1 MKHETSWWMDL
12 VLGRSGW
19 DAPHVKAVTN
29 GHTNEFESNYQSTC
43 FSVLIQTAIFGF
55 NFQISNKLRDK
66 MHALAIFN
74 PNTYLLNNL
83 HCSDFCLA
91 RHTFFQNLRQN
102 WKTDMDYKKL
112 LCESL
117 NFIIDAAVH
126 VNLMGTKS

>member
-1 MKHETSWWMDL
+1 
-12 VLGRSGW
+12 
-19 DAPHVKAVTN
+19 
-29 GHTNEFESNYQSTC
+29 
-43 FSVLIQTAIFGF
+43 
-55 NFQISNKLRDK
+55 
-66 MHALAIFN
+66 MHALALFN

-117 NFIIDAAVH
+117 NFIIGAAVH
-126 VNLMGTKS
+126 VNLMGAKS